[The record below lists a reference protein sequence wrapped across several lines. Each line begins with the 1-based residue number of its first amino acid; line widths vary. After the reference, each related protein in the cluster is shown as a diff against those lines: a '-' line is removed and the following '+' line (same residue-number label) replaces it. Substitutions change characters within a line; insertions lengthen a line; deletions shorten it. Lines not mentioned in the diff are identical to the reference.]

1 LGSLTERDSGI
12 GRAIASWILSL
23 FGYVPNA
30 IQTAD
35 SILGIKL
42 IASVFAALVFFL
54 GVACLFLYRIDT
66 ATNVQMTTEL
76 AERRKQYAS

>member
-12 GRAIASWILSL
+12 ARAIASWILSL

-30 IQTAD
+30 IQTAG

-42 IASVFAALVFFL
+42 IASVFAAPAFFR

-66 ATNVQMTTEL
+66 KTKLQMTTEL
-76 AERRKQYAS
+76 AERRKEYPA